1 MVVDYK
7 IVNGTQV
14 AVISDIENANL
25 TAEQWKQF
33 ADMIVQRYEE
43 MLPTVTILGVDYSVL
58 KRIIE
63 NKCKDAFLAHVIV
76 GRLWEMGV
84 KKIDYLPISAQPN
97 LAVNADKKEKSVGTP
112 AERTSKA
119 RDYCINGGRGYG
131 SKVVQQLDGNGAVVR
146 EFPSASA
153 AARYYNISYEGIRMC
168 CYGKC
173 KTSGGRIWKYKEA

>member
-7 IVNGTQV
+7 NVNGTQV

-25 TAEQWKQF
+25 TGAQWKQF

-43 MLPTVTILGVDYSVL
+43 MLPTVTILGVDYPVL

-63 NKCKDAFLAHVIV
+63 SKCKDTFLAHIIV

-97 LAVNADKKEKSVGTP
+97 MAEKADKKEVKKPTDK
-112 AERTSKA
+112 TTKA
-119 RDYCINGGRGYG
+119 RDYCVNGGRGYG
-131 SKVVQQLDGNGAVVR
+131 SKVVQQLDGNGTVIR
-146 EFPSASA
+146 EFPSAIS
-153 AARYYNISYEGIRMC
+153 AARYYSISYEGIRMC

-173 KTSGGRIWKYKEA
+173 KTSGGRIWRYKEA

>member
-84 KKIDYLPISAQPN
+84 KKRR
-97 LAVNADKKEKSVGTP
+97 NAN
-112 AERTSKA
+112 R
-119 RDYCINGGRGYG
+119 
-131 SKVVQQLDGNGAVVR
+131 
-146 EFPSASA
+146 
-153 AARYYNISYEGIRMC
+153 
-168 CYGKC
+168 
-173 KTSGGRIWKYKEA
+173 